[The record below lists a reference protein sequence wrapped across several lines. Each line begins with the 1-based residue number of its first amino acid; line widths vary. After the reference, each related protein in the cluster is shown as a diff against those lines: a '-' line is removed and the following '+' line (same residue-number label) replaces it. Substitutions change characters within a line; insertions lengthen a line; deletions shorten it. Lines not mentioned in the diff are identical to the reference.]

1 MKTKPQFSKKANQ
14 QDDKQ
19 KLKLLLG
26 EMHPSQVFKKYFLE
40 SLEPD
45 PVEIQIDPPKQLFND
60 ILEGKITFTFEV
72 GMRLGRYYG
81 WRAALSLV
89 EYQKL
94 YDDQMN
100 QICQAMR
107 AAKSKAF
114 RREMAKFRRQG
125 KQICAELRRQLRN
138 NRRSKG

>member
-1 MKTKPQFSKKANQ
+1 MKRKSQFSKKAKQ

-40 SLEPD
+40 GLTPD
-45 PVEIQIDPPKQLFND
+45 PVEMEIDPPTQLFND
-60 ILEGKITFTFEV
+60 ILEGKITVTFVV
-72 GMRLGRYYG
+72 GLRLGRYYG
-81 WRAALSLV
+81 SRAALSLV

-107 AAKSKAF
+107 AAESKAF
-114 RREMAKFRRQG
+114 RKKLALVRRLR
-125 KQICAELRRQLRN
+125 KQVCAELRRQLRA
-138 NRRSKG
+138 KGDR